1 MSNPST
7 ILKEKFGFSEFRY
20 EQEKIIESVLNRKD
34 TFVLMP
40 TGGGKSLCFQIPALL
55 FEGLTV
61 VVSPLIALMKDQV
74 DALRLN
80 GVEAAFLNSTLDWHE
95 QSQVMANLRSGKIK
109 LLYIAPEKL
118 FINEMQFLNFLK
130 TLDNNPAGSNNHTGV
145 SLFAIDEA
153 HCISHWGHDF
163 RPEYLALSNLKKFFP
178 KVPVIALTATADVQT
193 RVDILEKL
201 FIDEPQTFISSF
213 NRENIHYFI
222 EPKRN
227 SYERLIEFLRER
239 EEESGIVYV
248 LSRKSAEN
256 LAEDLENEG
265 FSAKPY
271 HAGLDK
277 GIRGKHQDL
286 FIKDQVKIIVATI
299 AFGMG
304 IDKSNVRFVVHMDLP
319 KNIESYYQET
329 GRAGRDGLKS
339 DALLFFSFGDVIKL
353 RRFVE
358 IEDNKEQSAIMMEKL
373 DKMADFCQ
381 SRMCRRKF
389 LLNYFGEEFP
399 GNCESCDICLDK
411 YEKFDG
417 TIIAQKAL
425 SAVARLD
432 ENFGINYVIDFLR
445 GSQSG
450 KIKEWHKTLKT
461 FGIGE
466 DIPKNEWHRYFRELI
481 SRDYLVQSDG
491 NYPVLKLTEKSH
503 DILKGKE
510 KVMLIKT
517 VTRKAVPETT
527 MTFEAELFKKLKSIR
542 YELSVK
548 EDVPAYIIFSDA
560 TIMEMAAYLPQDFDE
575 LEKISGFG
583 EIKLE
588 RYGKIFLDAIT
599 RYCEVK
605 GLKSKIHLKKPK
617 RQRRRRS
624 VSGSGGSPSPSGR
637 AGEGSD
643 TKAESCYLFKTGKTI
658 SEIAASR
665 ALKNS
670 TIESHLAYYVL
681 SGDIKVDELVP
692 TEKITHIEK
701 AIKLH
706 GDQALAPVKNE
717 LGDGFTYGE
726 IRAVV
731 NHLRRGEDLT

>member
-1 MSNPST
+1 MLDPVT
-7 ILKEKFGFSEFRY
+7 ILKEKFGFSEFRF
-20 EQEKIIESVLNRKD
+20 EQEQIIDSVLNQKD

-55 FEGLTV
+55 FKGLTV

-80 GVEAAFLNSTLDWHE
+80 GIEAAFLNSTLSLQE
-95 QSQVMANLRSGKIK
+95 QSQVMANMKSGRIK
-109 LLYIAPEKL
+109 LLYVAPERL
-118 FINEMQFLNFLK
+118 LSNEMQFLNFLK
-130 TLDNNPAGSNNHTGV
+130 SLDTCPVGRNDRTGV

-163 RPEYLALSNLKKFFP
+163 RPEYLALSNLKKSFP

-193 RVDILEKL
+193 RKDILDKL
-201 FIDEPQTFISSF
+201 FFKVPQIFISSF

-227 SYERLIEFLRER
+227 SYARLVEFLRER
-239 EEESGIVYV
+239 EEESGIIYV

-277 GIRGKHQDL
+277 SIRVKHQDL
-286 FIKDQVKIIVATI
+286 FIKDKVKIIVATI

-329 GRAGRDGLKS
+329 GRAGRDGIKS

-353 RRFVE
+353 KKFVE
-358 IEDNKEQSAIMMEKL
+358 IEDNKEQSAIMLKKL
-373 DKMADFCQ
+373 DKMADYCQ
-381 SRMCRRKF
+381 TRICRRKY
-389 LLNYFGEEFP
+389 LLNYFGEEYP
-399 GNCESCDICLDK
+399 DNCDSCDICLDK
-411 YEKFDG
+411 FEKFDG
-417 TIIAQKAL
+417 TIIAQKAF
-425 SAVARLD
+425 SAVTRLK

-445 GSQSG
+445 GSQSE
-450 KIKEWHKTLKT
+450 KIKQWHKTLKT
-461 FGIGE
+461 YGIGE
-466 DIPKNEWHRYFRELI
+466 DISRNDWHGYFRELI
-481 SRDYLVQSDG
+481 DKGYLTRSDDI
-491 NYPVLKLTEKSH
+491 YPVLKLTEKSH
-503 DILKGKE
+503 NVLKGQE

-517 VTRKAVPETT
+517 VTRKTVPETVIT
-527 MTFEAELFKKLKSIR
+527 YEEELLKKLKSIR

-548 EDVPAYIIFSDA
+548 ENVPAYIVFSDA
-560 TIMEMAAYLPQDFDE
+560 TLIELAAYLPQNFDE
-575 LEKISGFG
+575 LKQISGFG
-583 EIKLE
+583 EIKLAN
-588 RYGKIFLDAIT
+588 YGKIFLNAVT
-599 RYCEVK
+599 QYCEDK

-617 RQRRRRS
+617 RQRKRRS
-624 VSGSGGSPSPSGR
+624 GSSPSPSGR
-637 AGEGSD
+637 VGEGLPD
-643 TKAESCYLFKTGKTI
+643 TKAESFCLFKAGKTI
-658 SEIAASR
+658 SEIAAVR

-670 TIESHLAYYVL
+670 TIEGHLAYYVL
-681 SGDIKVDELVP
+681 KGEIKVQELVP
-692 TEKITHIEK
+692 DEKIPHIKK

-717 LGDGFTYGE
+717 LGEGFSYGE

-731 NHLRRGEDLT
+731 NHLKRES